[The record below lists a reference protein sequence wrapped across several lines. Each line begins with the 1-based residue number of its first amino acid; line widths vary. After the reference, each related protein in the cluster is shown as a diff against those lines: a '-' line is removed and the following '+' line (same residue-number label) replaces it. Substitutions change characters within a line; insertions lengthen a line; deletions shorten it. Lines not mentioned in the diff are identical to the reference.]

1 MLEIDGQQL
10 ELVTSHKVL
19 GLVIQNN
26 LKWNN
31 HIEYIVT
38 KASKRLQILRV
49 LRRGS
54 VEINDLIT
62 IYIALIHPYLNIAV
76 LYGITLYPPSSHR
89 S

>member
-1 MLEIDGQQL
+1 MEIDGQQL

-38 KASKRLQILRV
+38 KASKRLQILRL

-62 IYIALIHPYLNIAV
+62 IYIALINPYVNIAV
-76 LYGITLYPPSSHR
+76 
-89 S
+89 